1 MASLCSSGNKNLV
14 DEFLTLNL
22 KIPAYLSVKEL
33 SPGMNLVDEFLTL
46 NLKIPAYLSVKELSP
61 GITLWMSS
69 LP

>member
-1 MASLCSSGNKNLV
+1 MSNK
-14 DEFLTLNL
+14 
-22 KIPAYLSVKEL
+22 KIPYLEPKDISLLVSEGVV
-33 SPGMNLVDEFLTL
+33 SRYNLVDEFLTL